1 MDKHVCLA
9 VVYRRS
15 LLLVKRKSMLVLPR
29 KKLRQEELEVD
40 CIFYRIIKEIPGL
53 RINDLIP
60 LGKFNGKNL
69 LRWNPIKDRIYIA
82 KAEKNFFDNSFKAEN
97 CIKWIKNLRKDK
109 ISKKTRRIFWILKNE
124 GCL

>member
-82 KAEKNFFDNSFKAEN
+82 KVVKDFFDNSSQAEN
-97 CIKWIKNLRKDK
+97 RIKWIKNLREDK
-109 ISKKTRRIFWILKNE
+109 ISKKTRRIFCILKNE